1 MPIHK
6 IHRYFLPINPEPWA
20 VGKVGV
26 GRRNGKTFP
35 TVGPNAKLVSFQQEV
50 KEWFEGQKIDMIPG
64 DVELEFFFWRRLD
77 KYQGPKRTVTAN
89 EADATNMQKATEDA
103 LQGIL
108 YPNDKAV
115 RRITSEIVAQGTDI
129 EGAIGIRA
137 TMYAPNEDDLLPGW
151 LWEERLRQERS
162 WRELSDNR
170 WPPPAGL

>member
-1 MPIHK
+1 MPHK
-6 IHRYFLPINPEPWA
+6 IHRYFLPVNPEPWA

-50 KEWFEGQKIDMIPG
+50 KEWFEDQDVTMIEE
-64 DVELEFFFWRRLD
+64 DLHLEFFFWRKID
-77 KYQGPKRTVTAN
+77 KYRGVKRTVTTN

-108 YPNDKAV
+108 YPNDRAV
-115 RRITSEIVAQGTDI
+115 RKITSEIVAQGPDV
-129 EGAIGIRA
+129 EGAIAIRA
-137 TMYAPNEDDLLPGW
+137 QVYDPVVEDYMLPGW
-151 LWEERLRQERS
+151 IHDARIQQEQ
-162 WRELSDNR
+162 WKREPSNNT